1 MRPNPPRMLTVVTAI
16 LLLVVGLSIEGSI
29 LSIPGLNDLIA
40 DLSRQFDVRIT
51 EQLAR
56 AAIVGSPVILIL
68 GSLLR
73 GL

>member
-1 MRPNPPRMLTVVTAI
+1 MLTVVTAI

>member
-1 MRPNPPRMLTVVTAI
+1 MRPNPPRMITVVTAI
-16 LLLVVGLSIEGSI
+16 LLLVAGLSIEGSI

-40 DLSRQFDVRIT
+40 DLSRQFDVRVT

>member
-1 MRPNPPRMLTVVTAI
+1 MRPNPARLITVLAAV
-16 LLLVVGLSIEGSI
+16 LLLVAGLSVDGSI

-40 DLSRQFDVRIT
+40 VLSRQFDVRIT
-51 EQLAR
+51 DQLAR
-56 AAIVGSPVILIL
+56 AAIVGSPVLLIL